1 MWAHRLTGPSKL
13 EPLDVPAPRPEDL
26 QDGEVLL
33 KFRSAAI
40 CGSDIPQYQGRI
52 DPSFPYNG
60 EAGFPL
66 HENVGDR
73 LVGIVNRH
81 NGLQEYIVN
90 PARYLYALNGSRLTD
105 EEAPVI
111 QPLATVFNAINRL
124 PDP

>member
-66 HENVGDR
+66 HEIVGDVVATKAEGLNVGDR
-73 LVGIVNRH
+73 VVGIVNRH
-81 NGLQEYIVN
+81 NGLQEYI
-90 PARYLYALNGSRLTD
+90 
-105 EEAPVI
+105 
-111 QPLATVFNAINRL
+111 
-124 PDP
+124 